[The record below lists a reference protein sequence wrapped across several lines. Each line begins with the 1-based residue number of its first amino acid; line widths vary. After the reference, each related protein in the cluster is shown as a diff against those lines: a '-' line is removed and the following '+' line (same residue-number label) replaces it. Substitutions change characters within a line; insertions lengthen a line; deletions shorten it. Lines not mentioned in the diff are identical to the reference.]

1 MQQELWTSVGVALL
15 VAVIAGFGERQ
26 RKRRRD
32 MDRISLM
39 PWPLVQVLAI
49 LAALILAS
57 LALHLN

>member
-1 MQQELWTSVGVALL
+1 MQQELWTSVGVALV
-15 VAVIAGFGERQ
+15 VAIVAGFGERQ

-32 MDRISLM
+32 MDRIGLM

-49 LAALILAS
+49 LSALILAS

>member
-15 VAVIAGFGERQ
+15 VAVVAAFGERQ

-32 MDRISLM
+32 MDKIGLLN
-39 PWPLVQVLAI
+39 WPLIQMLAL
-49 LAALILAS
+49 LAALILTS